1 MKAYRSIISGLAVLV
16 LLLAVPVWAEM
27 ASVSD
32 SDLAGITGKV
42 NTYTFGADASISQS
56 ASGDTSA
63 NIQVGWYQ
71 WTDTHTTDTTN
82 QKAANYFGSETAGN
96 TAQSNVTASINAITW
111 GATGNG
117 ELTATDVTVTG
128 ASGFANM
135 DYAVMAVGGF

>member
-1 MKAYRSIISGLAVLV
+1 MKAYRSILTGLAVLA
-16 LLLAVPVWAEM
+16 LLIAVPVMAEKV
-27 ASVSD
+27 SVGD
-32 SDLAGITGKV
+32 ADLAGITGKV

-71 WTDTHTTDTTN
+71 WTDTHTADTTN

-117 ELTATDVTVTG
+117 ELTATDVTVSG